1 MTLYNHDDRYA
12 APHCYVVKTRIGY
25 DARAYRVRS
34 DDWNALGYI
43 VEETSHRTEAAA
55 RKSAAR
61 MAKAYGG
68 TLAE

>member
-1 MTLYNHDDRYA
+1 MYDHDEHYA
-12 APHCYVVKTRIGY
+12 PANCYVVKTRKGY

-34 DDWNALGYI
+34 DDWNALGYL